1 MSEMNEFDE
10 DAPEIVK
17 RFMYVNRRAPYGTI
31 YALECLEVVLIA
43 AAFDQD
49 VSVVFLDD
57 GVCQLKKNQD
67 TTGIGMKN
75 FSKTFGALDD
85 YDVEKIY
92 VEKESLAARGLT
104 ADDLVIP
111 VEVLA
116 ADELREVMAQQD
128 VIISS

>member
-1 MSEMNEFDE
+1 MEEFDE
-10 DAPEIVK
+10 SGPEVVK

-31 YALECLEVVLIA
+31 YALECLEVVLVA

-49 VSVVFLDD
+49 ISVVFMDD
-57 GVCQLKKNQD
+57 GVYQLKKNQD

-75 FSKTFGALDD
+75 FSKTFGALED
-85 YDVEKIY
+85 YGVEKIY
-92 VEKESLAARGLT
+92 VEKESLDARGLS

-116 ADELREVMAQQD
+116 AVDLSEIMARQD
-128 VIISS
+128 VVISS

>member
-1 MSEMNEFDE
+1 MEKY
-10 DAPEIVK
+10 PESSPTVVK

-31 YALECLEVVLIA
+31 YALECLEVVLVA

-67 TTGIGMKN
+67 TSGIGMKN
-75 FSKTFGALDD
+75 FSKTFGALED
-85 YDVEKIY
+85 YGLEKIY
-92 VEKESLAARGLT
+92 VEQESLAVRGLT

-116 ADELREVMAQQD
+116 ATDLCELMAQQD
-128 VIISS
+128 VVISS

>member
-1 MSEMNEFDE
+1 MVEHDGSG
-10 DAPEIVK
+10 PLVVK

-31 YALECLEVVLIA
+31 YALECLEVVLVA

-49 VSVVFLDD
+49 VSVVFVDD

-75 FSKTFGALDD
+75 FSKTYGALDD

-92 VEKESLAARGLT
+92 VEKESLVARGLT
-104 ADDLVIP
+104 TDDLVIP

-116 ADELREVMAQQD
+116 AEDLREIMNQQD
-128 VIISS
+128 VVISS

>member
-1 MSEMNEFDE
+1 MEEHEESG
-10 DAPEIVK
+10 PGVVK

-31 YALECLEVVLIA
+31 YALECLEVVLVA

-57 GVCQLKKNQD
+57 GVWQLKKNQD

-75 FSKTFGALDD
+75 FSKTYGALDD

-92 VEKESLAARGLT
+92 VEKESLDARSLT
-104 ADDLVIP
+104 VDDLVIP
-111 VEVLA
+111 VEVMLA
-116 ADELREVMAQQD
+116 DDLQEIMSRQD
-128 VIISS
+128 VVISS

>member
-1 MSEMNEFDE
+1 MEPWEE
-10 DAPEIVK
+10 DGPEVVK
-17 RFMYVNRRAPYGTI
+17 RFMYVNRKAPYGTI

-67 TTGIGMKN
+67 TTAIGMKN
-75 FSKTFGALDD
+75 FSNTYRALDD

-92 VEKESLAARGLT
+92 VEQESLEARGLT
-104 ADDLVIP
+104 EDDLIIP

-116 ADELREVMAQQD
+116 AEELSEIMAQQD
-128 VIISS
+128 VVISS